1 MATASARLLSL
12 DWLRGTFLAAPPA
25 PRDEWA
31 SLAATLLDTSS
42 WTLLHFVCFGV
53 AVQVGFEFYRTV
65 VPRLFSRASSLQAR
79 GRHLDSF
86 SARDKAYIATNMA
99 LVQLMA
105 FHYFQ
110 LTATSPA
117 IPWRL
122 DRLTLANSAVA
133 LPLCF
138 VLYDLFYATLHR
150 ALHHR
155 AIYAYVHKHHHRQIV
170 PTRGNPDAINVH
182 PLEFLLGEYIHI
194 LAVYLTTL
202 VVECHA
208 LTCLSFLVLGGTLAT
223 LNHTR
228 LDVRLKLPGVGWWLF
243 DVRAHDTHHCAPM
256 SNFGQYTMLWDVLMG
271 TYKDYYAVSGTKK
284 AE

>member
-1 MATASARLLSL
+1 M
-12 DWLRGTFLAAPPA
+12 
-25 PRDEWA
+25 
-31 SLAATLLDTSS
+31 
-42 WTLLHFVCFGV
+42 
-53 AVQVGFEFYRTV
+53 
-65 VPRLFSRASSLQAR
+65 
-79 GRHLDSF
+79 
-86 SARDKAYIATNMA
+86 
-99 LVQLMA
+99 
-105 FHYFQ
+105 
-110 LTATSPA
+110 
-117 IPWRL
+117 
-122 DRLTLANSAVA
+122 
-133 LPLCF
+133 
-138 VLYDLFYATLHR
+138 
-150 ALHHR
+150 
-155 AIYAYVHKHHHRQIV
+155 
-170 PTRGNPDAINVH
+170 H